1 MSQKFGRP
9 RRAATAMV
17 AKPTGYVVTAAHFDV
32 YKIGPGIIYAN
43 VLVTR

>member
-1 MSQKFGRP
+1 
-9 RRAATAMV
+9 MV

-43 VLVTR
+43 VLVIRRSPITMYIPASSRA